1 MPHLDRKT
9 DRRHGY
15 FQSGIPLREALVHM
29 IEEYARH
36 VGHADPPR
44 ECIDGRPVQ

>member
-1 MPHLDRKT
+1 LTEKPIDGT
-9 DRRHGY
+9 DIFSRGSRW
-15 FQSGIPLREALVHM
+15 REALVHM

-36 VGHADPPR
+36 VGHVDPPR